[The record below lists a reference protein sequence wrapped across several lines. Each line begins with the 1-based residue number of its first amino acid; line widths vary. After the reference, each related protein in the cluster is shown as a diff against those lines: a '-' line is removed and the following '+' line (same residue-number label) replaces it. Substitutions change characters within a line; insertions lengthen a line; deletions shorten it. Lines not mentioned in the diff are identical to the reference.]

1 MFSKDLE
8 KNYQSPCIKMI
19 QLKNAS
25 IICQSG
31 TEQYQPVDYNP
42 WDINN

>member
-8 KNYQSPCIKMI
+8 KKYESPRVKMI
-19 QLKNAS
+19 QLENAS
-25 IICQSG
+25 ILCQSG
-31 TEQYQPVDYNP
+31 TEQYQPVDCNP